1 MVTMTIETMILI
13 PVFTLLV
20 GFIFG
25 AFLGKYNML

>member
-1 MVTMTIETMILI
+1 MVTMPFEVMILI

-25 AFLGKYNML
+25 AILGKYNML